1 VDEAGAD
8 AVAVAVE
15 MDAEGRIFP
24 AVYLRRGG
32 RIREAAL
39 DPHPLHAFAG
49 PEYLRDLELLVRG

>member
-1 VDEAGAD
+1 
-8 AVAVAVE
+8 

-39 DPHPLHAFAG
+39 DPHPLHTFAG